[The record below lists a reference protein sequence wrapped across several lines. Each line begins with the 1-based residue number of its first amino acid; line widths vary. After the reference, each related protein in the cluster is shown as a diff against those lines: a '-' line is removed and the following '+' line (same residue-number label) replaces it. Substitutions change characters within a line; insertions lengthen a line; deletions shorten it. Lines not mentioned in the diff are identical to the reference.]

1 MNAKDPSIVTSDT
14 LASLRVHPDAV
25 RLISHRL
32 GVKEMGPADH
42 IRTKHDVKAYVQ
54 SGDRKLAAELLK
66 SAEVRRRQ
74 NQDATIKIAQNL
86 GEGTKP

>member
-1 MNAKDPSIVTSDT
+1 MNAKDQSIVTSET
-14 LASLRVHPDAV
+14 LASLRVHPDAI
-25 RLISHRL
+25 RLISERL

-54 SGDRKLAAELLK
+54 SGDRQLAEELLK

-74 NQDATIKIAQNL
+74 QQGATIKVAQKL
-86 GEGTKP
+86 GESRKP